1 MGTIPTTTPAQPSN
15 IPAALIQEIEEF
27 KNLCERRYLFNS
39 RWDTILTTLGVIIS
53 IGIVAAGVYE
63 KSKMAAILG
72 GLVTAIVSAQRAF
85 PFNQRWQFYRL
96 LESQAENLLTEA
108 KNGILT
114 LDQTIATMKAMRLD
128 FAQQI
133 PRGSSFRSD
142 SGANSDLPPTPEQA
156 SPPADKPKG

>member
-1 MGTIPTTTPAQPSN
+1 
-15 IPAALIQEIEEF
+15 LIQEIEDF
-27 KNLCERRYLFNS
+27 KKLCERRYVFNS
-39 RWDTILTTLGVIIS
+39 RWDTILTTLGVLIS
-53 IGIVAAGVYE
+53 ICVVAAGVYE
-63 KSKMAAILG
+63 KSKWAAILG
-72 GLVTAIVSAQRAF
+72 GFVTAIVSAQRAF

-108 KNGILT
+108 RNGILT

-142 SGANSDLPPTPEQA
+142 SGANTDSPQAPEQA
-156 SPPADKPKG
+156 PPPAIDKPKG